1 MKCDRCN
8 TILTDEYTEV
18 DPNSAFD
25 NPFESITTIE
35 PYYLCN
41 ECATEL
47 LLDSQQADE
56 GYE

>member
-1 MKCDRCN
+1 MKCNKCYE
-8 TILTDEYTEV
+8 ILSDEYTKV

-41 ECATEL
+41 ECANRLIE
-47 LLDSQQADE
+47 E
-56 GYE
+56 EMN